1 MGEVTRLLEQFEA
14 GSAEAQQ
21 RLIPLVYDELR
32 RIAASKIAR
41 ESAALTLQPTAL
53 VHEAWLRLGGAAQ
66 AKWQNK
72 RHFLGA
78 AAEAMRRILI
88 ERGRR
93 AMALRHGGDMTRVE
107 LPDLAAS
114 DGRPVPTD
122 RLIKLSEAMEQFR
135 MLDPAKHELVQL
147 RYFVGLSIDEVA
159 ATLDISPATAKRW
172 WAYAR
177 VWLLREIQPEPTEE
191 NSTETMS

>member
-1 MGEVTRLLEQFEA
+1 MGDVTQLLAEMEA

-21 RLIPLVYDELR
+21 QLVPLVYDELR

-53 VHEAWLRLGGAAQ
+53 VHEAWLRLGGAEQ
-66 AKWQNK
+66 ARWQNR

-88 ERGRR
+88 ERARR
-93 AMALRHGGDMTRVE
+93 YSAQRHGGDMKRVE
-107 LPDLAAS
+107 MTDLVGAADMDLPN
-114 DGRPVPTD
+114 D
-122 RLIKLSEAMEQFR
+122 RLVALSEALEHFR
-135 MLDPAKHELVQL
+135 QVDAVKYELVQL
-147 RYFVGLSIDEVA
+147 RYFTGLSIDEVA

-177 VWLLREIQPEPTEE
+177 AWLLREMQSAPASE
-191 NSTETMS
+191 